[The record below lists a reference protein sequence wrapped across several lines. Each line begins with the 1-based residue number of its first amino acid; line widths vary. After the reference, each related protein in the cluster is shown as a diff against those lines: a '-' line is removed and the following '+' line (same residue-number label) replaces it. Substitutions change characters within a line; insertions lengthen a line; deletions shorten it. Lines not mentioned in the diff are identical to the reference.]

1 MERALAAPVPM
12 AKAQPSPADLARVVR
27 DLGFP
32 IVVALVL
39 LYSTLVQ
46 SPRDVDR
53 IVTRLESLERSETAK
68 DAQMVAALTRLVDQ
82 IEVLLKR

>member
-1 MERALAAPVPM
+1 MERILAVPAPM
-12 AKAQPSPADLARVVR
+12 AKPQQTPADTARIVR

-39 LYSTLVQ
+39 LWSTLVQ
-46 SPRDVDR
+46 APRDVDR
-53 IVTRLESLERSETAK
+53 IVVRLEALERSETAK